1 MVTVPIFCECNCA
14 RLFSVCRAPHRSI
27 SHLEHGLGSVTMLL
41 LRVLVGPRN
50 RSGSTDKRKMHHR
63 GGELDGA
70 MRMSE
75 MQDPP
80 PWEVESPS

>member
-1 MVTVPIFCECNCA
+1 
-14 RLFSVCRAPHRSI
+14 
-27 SHLEHGLGSVTMLL
+27 MLL